1 MATII
6 KNRNKNGAVI
16 SFRIK
21 IYKGVD
27 RNGKELPPYSK
38 TVKVPKGTSERQ
50 LKKLIENETACFEIE
65 CKGLMIESNN
75 IRFDEFVDKAME
87 LKKLS
92 GVELSTLSRYQN
104 MLDNRILPAFG
115 HWKVKDITGNHLNK
129 FYKSLSE
136 AGTNKKQSDKGLS
149 QKTVLEYHRLISS
162 ILEEARRQHLIAF
175 NPAKDIKVSSSVSKT
190 PNYYQSDEIEK
201 IKKAF
206 QKESIKWRTIGFL
219 MLQYGGRRAEY
230 TGLKYK
236 SIDFKNHILT
246 IDSCV
251 LYNSKD
257 GVYEKDYTKARKA
270 RSLPMSKEIED
281 MLRLYLFWLDGE
293 KARYGDDW
301 IETDYI
307 FTGEKGGLMNPDI
320 ITRQFKRITDKNRK
334 TDPDF
339 PHINPHAFRHTVAST
354 LISKGVDVVSAAAYI
369 GDVPTTVSTR
379 YAHTITEAKL
389 KAFQEMNTVIFG
401 W

>member
-1 MATII
+1 MATIV
-6 KNRNKNGAVI
+6 KNKNKNGDII

-27 RNGKELPPYSK
+27 RNGKELPPYLK

-50 LKKLIENETACFEIE
+50 LKKLIEKETACFEIE

-87 LKKLS
+87 LKKIS

-104 MLDNRILPAFG
+104 MLDSRILPALG
-115 HWKVKDITGNHLNK
+115 HWKVKDITGNHLSK
-129 FYKSLSE
+129 FYKSLLQ
-136 AGTNKKQSDKGLS
+136 AGTNKKQIDKGLS

-175 NPAKDIKVSSSVSKT
+175 NPAKDIKVSSSVPKT
-190 PNYYQSDEIEK
+190 PNYYQPDELEK

-206 QKESIKWRTIGFL
+206 QKECIKWRTIGFL
-219 MLQYGGRRAEY
+219 MIQYGGRRGEY

-257 GVYEKDYTKARKA
+257 GVYEKDYPKARKA
-270 RSLPMSKEIED
+270 RSLPMSPEIEE
-281 MLRLYLFWLDGE
+281 LLKLYFVWLEGE
-293 KARYGDDW
+293 KERYGDEW

-320 ITRQFKRITDKNRK
+320 ITRQFKRISDKNRK
-334 TDPDF
+334 EDPRF

-354 LISKGVDVVSAAAYI
+354 LISQGVDVVSTAAYI
-369 GDVPTTVSTR
+369 GDVPATVSTR
-379 YAHTITEAKL
+379 YAHTITSAKREAFEK
-389 KAFQEMNTVIFG
+389 MNSIVFSK
-401 W
+401 